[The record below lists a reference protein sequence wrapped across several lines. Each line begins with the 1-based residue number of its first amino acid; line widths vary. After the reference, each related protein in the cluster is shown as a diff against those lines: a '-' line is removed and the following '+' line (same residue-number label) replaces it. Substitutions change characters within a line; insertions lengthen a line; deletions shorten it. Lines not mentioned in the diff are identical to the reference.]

1 MINVTINNIEMQ
13 VEDGTTILEAARS
26 LGIVIPTLCHLNL
39 CDAGADVQSKP
50 VSCRVCLVEVE
61 GKKALLP
68 ACAAK
73 ISDGMVVRTN
83 TKRAIDGRRTMLELI
98 LSNHPYDCLFCEKD
112 KQCDLQSIAA
122 YSGVNKLRYDG
133 LKSEHEIDESCT
145 SIKRDPNKCVMCKRC
160 EAVCTKMQTVG
171 VYSAVNRGF
180 DAFVGTAQNATIAE
194 THCTYCGQCLNVCPT
209 GALVEKSDIENVY
222 EVLADPEKTV
232 IVQTAPAVRVA
243 LGEEFGLP
251 MGTLVT
257 GKMVTALRR
266 IGFHKVMDTNF
277 GADLTIME
285 EANELIHRINNN
297 GPFPLMTSCCP
308 AWVKFME
315 HNFHDNLD
323 LLSSCKS
330 PHQMFGAIAKTYLA
344 EHIGVDKENIVVVS
358 VMPCVAKKFESN
370 RTDLKGDVDYVITTR
385 ELAKMIRS
393 NGLQFNELEE
403 SGFDK
408 LMGESSGAGNIF
420 GTTGGVIEAATRTAV
435 SWLRGQNIQEV
446 DYEEIRGLEGV
457 RTATVKVEGLEIKIA
472 AANGLA
478 NARKVMEMIQNGEVE
493 FHAVEV
499 MACPGGCVNGGGQP
513 YHDQS
518 KGNIAKRASG
528 LYGVDKAK
536 HIRLSHENTEI
547 KELYKNFLDKPGS
560 HKAHELLH
568 TKFHK
573 RSRFSNI
580 YLSKQQ

>member
-1 MINVTINNIEMQ
+1 MINVTINNKEMQ

-26 LGIVIPTLCHLNL
+26 IGLVIPTLCHLRL
-39 CDAGADVQSKP
+39 CDAGADVRSKP

-61 GKKALLP
+61 GKKNLIP

-73 ISDGMVVRTN
+73 IQDGMIVQTN
-83 TKRAIDGRRTMLELI
+83 SKRAIDGRRAMLELI
-98 LSNHPYDCLFCEKD
+98 LSNHPYDCLFCSKD

-122 YSGVNKLRYDG
+122 YSGVTKIRYEG

-145 SIKRDPNKCVMCKRC
+145 SIRRDPNKCVMCKRC
-160 EAVCTKMQTVG
+160 EAVCTHLQTVG
-171 VYSAVNRGF
+171 VYSGVNRGF
-180 DAFVGTAQNATIAE
+180 DSFVGTAHNTTIAD

-209 GALVEKSDIENVY
+209 GALVEKSNIDDIY
-222 EVLADPEKTV
+222 EVLADSSKTV

-266 IGFHKVMDTNF
+266 IGFDKVMDTNF

-285 EANELIHRINNN
+285 EANELIERIKNN
-297 GPFPLMTSCCP
+297 GPFPMMTSCCP
-308 AWVKFME
+308 AWVKFIE
-315 HNFHDNLD
+315 HNFHDNLN

-330 PHQMFGAIAKTYLA
+330 PHQMFGAIAKTYFA
-344 EHIGVDKENIVVVS
+344 EAMGLEKENVVVVS
-358 VMPCVAKKFESN
+358 VMPCIAKKFESS
-370 RTDLKGDVDYVITTR
+370 RPEMEDDVDFVITTR
-385 ELAKMIRS
+385 ELAKLIRT
-393 NGLQFNELEE
+393 NGIVFNELEE

-408 LMGESSGAGNIF
+408 LMGESSGAGSIF

-435 SWLRGQNIQEV
+435 SWLKGQNIQEV
-446 DYEEIRGLEGV
+446 DYKEIRGLEGV
-457 RTATVKVEGLEIKIA
+457 RTATVNVEGLEIKIA
-472 AANGLA
+472 AANGLS
-478 NARKVMEMIQNGEVE
+478 NARKVMEMIQNGEAD

-513 YHDQS
+513 YHDQMP
-518 KGNIAKRASG
+518 GNIKKRAQA

-536 HIRLSHENTEI
+536 MIRLSHENKEI
-547 KELYKNFLDKPGS
+547 KELYKNYLDKPGS

-568 TKFHK
+568 TKFNK
-573 RSRFSNI
+573 RSKFSNI
-580 YLSKQQ
+580 FLTK